1 MATTENSFEIYFEWW
16 LMELQK
22 KGLVKKFEREPE
34 SLVVLE
40 PSIIYSN
47 VHYVKKDSILVSHNL
62 CGASTYTRDYDV
74 LFHRSLLDKLIGYLV
89 PDEKNCYSLKELNP
103 REKGDTYYDF
113 TYYYVQKISEVNSDW
128 ITVSFDVK
136 PPASALRF
144 SAKLGSSR
152 EFPYNQKLV
161 LERYGIYVNKVIPV
175 GSKECLFNKT
185 FMPQRYLFTDS
196 GKQERK
202 INPKFHKEIITI
214 DQWMD
219 SLGLKP
225 IL

>member
-1 MATTENSFEIYFEWW
+1 MDA
-16 LMELQK
+16 K
-22 KGLVKKFEREPE
+22 KG
-34 SLVVLE
+34 
-40 PSIIYSN
+40 
-47 VHYVKKDSILVSHNL
+47 
-62 CGASTYTRDYDV
+62 
-74 LFHRSLLDKLIGYLV
+74 
-89 PDEKNCYSLKELNP
+89 KN
-103 REKGDTYYDF
+103 G
-113 TYYYVQKISEVNSDW
+113 EV
-128 ITVSFDVK
+128 TF
-136 PPASALRF
+136 
-144 SAKLGSSR
+144 
-152 EFPYNQKLV
+152 NQKLV

-185 FMPQRYLFTDS
+185 FMPQRYLFTDY

>member
-34 SLVVLE
+34 TLVVLQ
-40 PSIIYSN
+40 PSIIYSTL
-47 VHYVKKDSILVSHNL
+47 HFVKKDSTFVSHNL
-62 CGASTYTRDYDV
+62 CNTSSYTRDYDV
-74 LFHRSLLDKLIGYLV
+74 LFHRSLLDKFIGYLV
-89 PDEKNCYSLKELNP
+89 PIEKNCYSLQELHK
-103 REKGDTYYDF
+103 RTKGDSFFDF
-113 TYYYVQKISEVNSDW
+113 TYYYVQNPKEINSDW

>member
-103 REKGDTYYDF
+103 FG
-113 TYYYVQKISEVNSDW
+113 
-128 ITVSFDVK
+128 
-136 PPASALRF
+136 
-144 SAKLGSSR
+144 
-152 EFPYNQKLV
+152 PY
-161 LERYGIYVNKVIPV
+161 R
-175 GSKECLFNKT
+175 
-185 FMPQRYLFTDS
+185 
-196 GKQERK
+196 
-202 INPKFHKEIITI
+202 
-214 DQWMD
+214 
-219 SLGLKP
+219 
-225 IL
+225 